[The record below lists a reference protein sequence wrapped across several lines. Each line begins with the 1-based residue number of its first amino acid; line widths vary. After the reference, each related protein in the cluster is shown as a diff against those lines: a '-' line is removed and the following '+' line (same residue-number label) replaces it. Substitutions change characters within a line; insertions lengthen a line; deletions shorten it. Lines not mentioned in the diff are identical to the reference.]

1 MTGPDPLPWGDAD
14 PAVRAARAEA
24 AQAAQ
29 AAQAV
34 PVGADVAD
42 GEDERVARAALTRLV
57 EPGDAAF
64 GRAVRVHGA
73 ARLLRDLC
81 GPGPLPVELARRDPA
96 GYRVRLGGHDPRAD
110 LARIAGLG
118 GAFVAPGDP
127 GWPSQLDDLGDA
139 RPLGLWVRGAAPLRL
154 AALRSV
160 AVVGARA
167 CTDYGAHVAATLAA
181 DLAEAGWT
189 VVSGGAYGVDA
200 AAHRGALVVAGRTVA
215 VLACGIDVNYPRGH
229 ERLLA
234 RIAEEGTLVT
244 ELPPGAHPTR
254 YRFVERNRVIAALTR
269 GTVVVEAALR
279 SGALISA
286 RRAARLGR
294 RVMGVPGPIGSP
306 SSAGVHAL
314 LREPGSVLVTR
325 AAEVIEEVGLIGD
338 DLAPVLAGPARPGD
352 DLAPETRR
360 ILETVPTH
368 DTLSTAL
375 IAREAGVAPA
385 ATRRHLDVLAGREL
399 VDRTSK
405 GWRRRGGA

>member
-1 MTGPDPLPWGDAD
+1 MRAPDPLPWAEPDPPARDA
-14 PAVRAARAEA
+14 AA
-24 AQAAQ
+24 
-29 AAQAV
+29 
-34 PVGADVAD
+34 
-42 GEDERVARAALTRLV
+42 ERSARAALTRLV
-57 EPGDAAF
+57 EPGDEAF

-73 ARLLRDLC
+73 ARLLADLRA
-81 GPGPLPVELARRDPA
+81 GRALPVELARRDPA
-96 GYRVRLGGHDPRAD
+96 GYRVRLGGHDDPEHD

-118 GAFVAPGDP
+118 GDFVVPGDP
-127 GWPSQLDDLGDA
+127 GWPTQLDDLGDT
-139 RPLGLWVRGAAPLRL
+139 RPLGLWVRGAATLRL

-200 AAHRGALVVAGRTVA
+200 AAHRGALVVAGPTVA
-215 VLACGIDVNYPRGH
+215 VLACGIDVHYPRGH
-229 ERLLA
+229 ERLLT
-234 RIAEEGTLVT
+234 RIAEEGTVVT

-294 RVMGVPGPIGSP
+294 QVMGVPGPVGSP

-325 AAEVIEEVGLIGD
+325 AAEVIEQVGLIGD
-338 DLAPVLAGPARPGD
+338 DLAPVLSGPLRPGD
-352 DLAPETRR
+352 DPAPITRR
-360 ILETVPTH
+360 ILEAVPTRGAA
-368 DTLSTAL
+368 STAR
-375 IAREAGVAPA
+375 IAREAGLAPA
-385 ATRRHLDVLAGREL
+385 ATRRHLDVLVAREL